1 MRSLERPLISQKKIV
16 MLESPKSFPFDKKR
30 RGIFHSDRKTSNGRW
45 LTVWRNSRSF
55 FSNFESQ
62 VHLELSDWAE
72 RMVYHRFISKGEKI
86 GGSMMNGIFLL
97 EMRTA
102 LVVVCC
108 CTCVHF
114 FRRFNHSPGF
124 IIATTTFSIELISV
138 CVRIPYGKS
147 SAILLDFANQSH
159 TRNCTSSSTLKI
171 YAVQHSLCS
180 LPSLRLL
187 RPLHLCLTGCL

>member
-1 MRSLERPLISQKKIV
+1 MKKFQEFFFKFWV
-16 MLESPKSFPFDKKR
+16 ASPFRVIRLGWKNGLSSFYIKR
-30 RGIFHSDRKTSNGRW
+30 RKNRGIHDEWN
-45 LTVWRNSRSF
+45 F
-55 FSNFESQ
+55 F
-62 VHLELSDWAE
+62 
-72 RMVYHRFISKGEKI
+72 
-86 GGSMMNGIFLL
+86 L

-102 LVVVCC
+102 LVVVCG

-180 LPSLRLL
+180 LRLL